1 MKFTLLAIGV
11 MMTLA
16 SCQSSPKK
24 QEAQVSTTDTTLVAA
39 EETQV
44 LENPS
49 DAYFD
54 QASVAL
60 QTNAPETAV
69 KDIQS
74 GIAALKV
81 EGKNLKGE
89 NLTNFDNHLKDLEKL
104 VERAQ
109 KKKLTQE
116 ELNEA
121 VTAAELTVGHQ
132 AIEDILVLPEVTTDP
147 LNVTFNDLERHV
159 GKMDKSSKEE
169 GLKLISTARTSLE
182 SRAKASKEEAKKMD
196 ERLRQ
201 DLKNIQTYI
210 KKHA

>member
-1 MKFTLLAIGV
+1 MKSNLLAIGL
-11 MMTLA
+11 MIALA

-24 QEAQVSTTDTTLVAA
+24 QEAQTSTTDTTLIAA

-54 QASVAL
+54 QALVAL

-69 KDIQS
+69 KDLQS

-89 NLTNFDNHLKDLEKL
+89 NLSLFDNHLKDLEKL
-104 VERAQ
+104 VERA
-109 KKKLTQE
+109 KEKKLTE
-116 ELNEA
+116 AELNEA

-147 LNVTFNDLERHV
+147 LKVTLNDLEKHV
-159 GKMDKSSKEE
+159 GKMDKPSKEE
-169 GLKLISTARTSLE
+169 GLKLINTARTSLDARE
-182 SRAKASKEEAKKMD
+182 KAAKQDAKKMD
-196 ERLRQ
+196 DRLRQ

>member
-1 MKFTLLAIGV
+1 MKSNLLAIGL
-11 MMTLA
+11 MIALA

-24 QEAQVSTTDTTLVAA
+24 QEAQTSTTDTTLIAA

-54 QASVAL
+54 QALVAL

-69 KDIQS
+69 KDLQS

-89 NLTNFDNHLKDLEKL
+89 NLSLFDNHLKDLEKL
-104 VERAQ
+104 VERA
-109 KKKLTQE
+109 KEKKLTE
-116 ELNEA
+116 AELNEA

-147 LNVTFNDLERHV
+147 LKVTLNDLEKHV

-169 GLKLISTARTSLE
+169 GLKLINTARTSLDARE
-182 SRAKASKEEAKKMD
+182 KAAKQDAKKMD
-196 ERLRQ
+196 DRLRQ

>member
-1 MKFTLLAIGV
+1 MKSSLLTIGLLIA
-11 MMTLA
+11 LA

-24 QEAQVSTTDTTLVAA
+24 QEAQTSTTDTTLIAA

-54 QASVAL
+54 QALVAL

-69 KDIQS
+69 KDLQS

-89 NLTNFDNHLKDLEKL
+89 NQSLFDNHLKDLEKL
-104 VERAQ
+104 VERAK
-109 KKKLTQE
+109 KKKLTEE

-132 AIEDILVLPEVTTDP
+132 AIEDILILPEVTTDP
-147 LNVTFNDLERHV
+147 LKVTLNDLEKHV

-169 GLKLISTARTSLE
+169 GLKLINTARTSLDARE
-182 SRAKASKEEAKKMD
+182 KAAKQDAKKMD
-196 ERLRQ
+196 DRLRQ

>member
-1 MKFTLLAIGV
+1 MKSNLLAISL
-11 MMTLA
+11 MIALA

-24 QEAQVSTTDTTLVAA
+24 QEAQTSTTDTTLIAA

-54 QASVAL
+54 QALVAL

-69 KDIQS
+69 KDLQS

-89 NLTNFDNHLKDLEKL
+89 NLSLFDNHLKDLEKL
-104 VERAQ
+104 VERA
-109 KKKLTQE
+109 KEKKLTE
-116 ELNEA
+116 AELNEA

-147 LNVTFNDLERHV
+147 LKVTLNDLEKHV

-169 GLKLISTARTSLE
+169 GLKLINTARTSLDARE
-182 SRAKASKEEAKKMD
+182 KAAKQDAKKMD
-196 ERLRQ
+196 DRLRQ

>member
-147 LNVTFNDLERHV
+147 LNVTLNDLERHV

>member
-24 QEAQVSTTDTTLVAA
+24 QEEQVSTTDTTLVAA

-147 LNVTFNDLERHV
+147 LNVTLNDLERHV

>member
-1 MKFTLLAIGV
+1 MKAHLFAIG
-11 MMTLA
+11 MMLVLA

-24 QEAQVSTTDTTLVAA
+24 QEAQAAATDTTLIAA

-44 LENPS
+44 IENPS

-54 QASVAL
+54 QALIAL
-60 QTNAPETAV
+60 QTKAPEAAV
-69 KDIQS
+69 KDMES
-74 GIAALKV
+74 GIAALQQ
-81 EGKNLKGE
+81 EGRNLKGE
-89 NLTNFDNHLKDLEKL
+89 NLTNFNNHLKDLEKL
-104 VERAQ
+104 VERA
-109 KKKLTQE
+109 KEKKLTE
-116 ELNEA
+116 DELNQA

-147 LNVTFNDLERHV
+147 LKVTLNDLEKHV
-159 GKMDKSSKEE
+159 GKLDKTSKDE

-182 SRAKASKEEAKKMD
+182 SREKATKEEAKKMD

-201 DLKNIQTYI
+201 DLKNIQAYI